1 MLIQSQRLRD
11 FFYLNVSSKEVSSVI
26 DNNNLEKLSLKRINK
41 TIKNSNNEEKINK
54 LKSILL
60 QKNKVES
67 IKSNTSSVCQSEEP
81 KINIMI

>member
-67 IKSNTSSVCQSEEP
+67 I
-81 KINIMI
+81 

>member
-67 IKSNTSSVCQSEEP
+67 IKSNTSSVCQS
-81 KINIMI
+81 

>member
-41 TIKNSNNEEKINK
+41 NDKKFK
-54 LKSILL
+54 
-60 QKNKVES
+60 
-67 IKSNTSSVCQSEEP
+67 
-81 KINIMI
+81 

>member
-60 QKNKVES
+60 Q
-67 IKSNTSSVCQSEEP
+67 
-81 KINIMI
+81 

>member
-60 QKNKVES
+60 QK
-67 IKSNTSSVCQSEEP
+67 IKWSR
-81 KINIMI
+81 

>member
-11 FFYLNVSSKEVSSVI
+11 FFNLNVSSKEVSSVI
-26 DNNNLEKLSLKRINK
+26 DKNNLEKLSLKRINK

-60 QKNKVES
+60 QKK
-67 IKSNTSSVCQSEEP
+67 
-81 KINIMI
+81 

>member
-1 MLIQSQRLRD
+1 MLIQSQKLRD
-11 FFYLNVSSKEVSSVI
+11 FFNLNVSSKEVSSAI
-26 DNNNLEKLSLKRINK
+26 DKNNLEKLSLKRINK

-67 IKSNTSSVCQSEEP
+67 I
-81 KINIMI
+81 

>member
-1 MLIQSQRLRD
+1 MLIQSKKLRD
-11 FFYLNVSSKEVSSVI
+11 FFNLNVSSKEVSSVI

-41 TIKNSNNEEKINK
+41 TIRNSNNEEKVNK

-67 IKSNTSSVCQSEEP
+67 IKSNTSSAC
-81 KINIMI
+81 